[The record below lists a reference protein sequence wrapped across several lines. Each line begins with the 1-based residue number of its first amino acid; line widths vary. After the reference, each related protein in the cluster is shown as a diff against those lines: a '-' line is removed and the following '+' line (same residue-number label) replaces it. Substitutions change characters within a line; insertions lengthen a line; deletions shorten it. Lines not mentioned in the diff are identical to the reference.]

1 MAIIDCNGKGE
12 ITQVVQRQ
20 KKVFVLEKQVIREH
34 M

>member
-12 ITQVVQRQ
+12 ITQVVQMQ

>member
-1 MAIIDCNGKGE
+1 MAITDYNGKGE
-12 ITQVVQRQ
+12 ITQVVQMQ